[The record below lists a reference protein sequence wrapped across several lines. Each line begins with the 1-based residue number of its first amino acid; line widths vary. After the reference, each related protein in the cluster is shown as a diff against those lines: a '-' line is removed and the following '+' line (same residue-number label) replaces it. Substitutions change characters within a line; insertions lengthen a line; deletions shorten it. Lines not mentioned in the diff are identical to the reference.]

1 MRANHPTETV
11 RMPGFRDH
19 ACFFSS
25 NFEFDG
31 GTITPES
38 IRLSLGNFEKV
49 IYCPARY
56 GARMSQAFSSTDPS
70 IVLHQSMIKQIPDL
84 KTRKTNLE
92 FSDGCGTISRE
103 LAQEVWRGMIE
114 QMPHTR
120 RRQRHRAEPPPC
132 AFQIRLGGQCFT
144 VSNLF
149 QILIILQVIKAW

>member
-1 MRANHPTETV
+1 MAGCPTLIPRV
-11 RMPGFRDH
+11 LGFRDH

-25 NFEFDG
+25 NFEFNG
-31 GTITPES
+31 ATITPES
-38 IRLSLGNFEKV
+38 IRLSLGDFEKV

-70 IVLHQSMIKQIPDL
+70 VVLEQSMIKQIPDL

-103 LAQEVWRGMIE
+103 LAQEVWRSMIE

-132 AFQIRLGGQCFT
+132 AFQIRVGGQRFANQNPFECSLSFR
-144 VSNLF
+144 
-149 QILIILQVIKAW
+149 